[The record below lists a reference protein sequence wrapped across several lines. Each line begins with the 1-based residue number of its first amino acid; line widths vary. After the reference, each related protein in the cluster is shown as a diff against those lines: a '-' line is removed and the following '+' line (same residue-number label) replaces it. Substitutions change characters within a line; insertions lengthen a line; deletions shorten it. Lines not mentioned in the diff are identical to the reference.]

1 VLSGLLGL
9 CWSVISQ
16 LTRDSRRYAHDT
28 RAVITLIRHIGE
40 RQLLSDQLPPL
51 RGVVGRGRR
60 RYGVPPLLSTR
71 PPLPPTF
78 SGLKFVQK
86 LVHCCNWLL
95 TETQCKIIS
104 VQHVRRPK
112 TFKNLCLSLVSGVP
126 HFFLSTTPLHPL
138 SSMRTPIAHLLSY
151 TALLQ
156 TVSLELTRLETIVH
170 NFPDVNRF
178 STFLYR

>member
-1 VLSGLLGL
+1 
-9 CWSVISQ
+9 
-16 LTRDSRRYAHDT
+16 
-28 RAVITLIRHIGE
+28 
-40 RQLLSDQLPPL
+40 
-51 RGVVGRGRR
+51 
-60 RYGVPPLLSTR
+60 
-71 PPLPPTF
+71 
-78 SGLKFVQK
+78 VQK

-126 HFFLSTTPLHPL
+126 HFFLRTTPLHPL

-178 STFLYR
+178 STSFISRLSGKFATKLYINIATRFNYVAHSHNRNHVSCTTKPARPFRSVSLIS

>member
-1 VLSGLLGL
+1 MLSGLLGF

-28 RAVITLIRHIGE
+28 RAVITLIRHIAE
-40 RQLLSDQLPPL
+40 RQLLSDQLAPL
-51 RGVVGRGRR
+51 RGVVGGDAGGTASPHFCRR
-60 RYGVPPLLSTR
+60 VLHS
-71 PPLPPTF
+71 PPTF

-126 HFFLSTTPLHPL
+126 HFFLRTTPLHPL

-151 TALLQ
+151 TAVLQ
-156 TVSLELTRLETIVH
+156 TVSLELTRLETILH